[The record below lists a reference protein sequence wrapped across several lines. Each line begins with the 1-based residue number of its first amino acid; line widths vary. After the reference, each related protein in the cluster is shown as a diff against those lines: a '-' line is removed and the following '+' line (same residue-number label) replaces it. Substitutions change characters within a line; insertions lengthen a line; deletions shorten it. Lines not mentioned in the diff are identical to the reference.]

1 MKPIAVAIILSLLSA
16 GGALAADV
24 ELPASLP
31 ASRPIY
37 PVAAPIDWSGIYFG
51 INGGYG
57 FGNSNWTNAGL
68 STGNF
73 NTNGFLLGGTLG
85 VNYMTGGGFIFGL
98 ETDFDWSTNNGTSST
113 AACAGLGA
121 ALGEGCASRSDWLS
135 TARGRAGY
143 AFNRFFIYGTA
154 GAAIA
159 DVKVGLNPGIFQPW
173 GHSSG
178 GLAVAASSLPLPI
191 VGRPSSNTFT
201 RILVPFPVRR
211 LAAADP
217 HQTPRLRSKRTS
229 SAAASTTNLRGDL
242 GRGLIKSRSG
252 ALRGHPIRG
261 SSPILSKINPP
272 ATSRKDHG
280 VYSAGQRATARHC
293 EPLMPRLQSH

>member
-1 MKPIAVAIILSLLSA
+1 MKPIAVAIILSLLGA

-24 ELPASLP
+24 ELPAPLP

-37 PVAAPIDWSGIYFG
+37 PVAAPIDWSGIYVG

-98 ETDFDWSTNNGTSST
+98 ETDFDWSTINGTSST
-113 AACAGLGA
+113 AACAGLVA
-121 ALGEGCASRSDWLS
+121 APGEGCASRSDWLS

-143 AFNRFFIYGTA
+143 AFNRFFVYGTA

-159 DVKVGLNPGIFQPW
+159 DVKVGLNPGIFQPVGPQLGW
-173 GHSSG
+173 TG
-178 GLAVAASSLPLPI
+178 GGGVEFA
-191 VGRPSSNTFT
+191 FT
-201 RILVPFPVRR
+201 DSWTAKLEY
-211 LAAADP
+211 LYA
-217 HQTPRLRSKRTS
+217 
-229 SAAASTTNLRGDL
+229 DL
-242 GRGLIKSRSG
+242 GTVSC
-252 ALRGHPIRG
+252 
-261 SSPILSKINPP
+261 P
-272 ATSRKDHG
+272 ATGSCGPASNASVTFKENIVRGG
-280 VYSAGQRATARHC
+280 VNYKFTW
-293 EPLMPRLQSH
+293 